1 MDDAGVATTT
11 RSLTND
17 DPLSPS
23 PDENGTATITN
34 NHISRSPSEEARF
47 KRQYVIQE
55 LVETERQYVV
65 DLALIVE
72 GYMAELSNMD
82 LPEDLA
88 GKDKIIFANIA
99 QILEFHKTC
108 FVKEIEK
115 CLENYEAAGEAFVKC
130 DRRLHSYYVKYCQN
144 KPKSDFLMSQEQ
156 FEQFFND
163 IRLKLGEKRSLSDLL
178 IKPVQ
183 RIQKYQLLMKDIR
196 KYTERAGDPMD
207 ALDKGFEVMNIV
219 PKACD
224 DMMQVGRLQNFDGNL
239 NAQGKLLFQGL
250 LQISES
256 GPSQPFKGKERIVF
270 LFEQSCIIAD
280 SIPKRNEFSSPTY
293 IFKNQIM
300 VNKMVLENNVSDE
313 PLRFVLRSNDPNQP
327 VAFLCQAN
335 SEKEKE
341 EWLSKINVQLDQQ
354 KTLLAAL
361 VDPKRYQNQ
370 LASSMNAMSLT
381 NAKKDSSGSL
391 GCPSG
396 TGSPTSSVNSPKHS
410 TPPNS
415 GRSSKLFGFVGKK
428 SNTPV
433 SGGRNPTSP
442 H

>member
-1 MDDAGVATTT
+1 
-11 RSLTND
+11 
-17 DPLSPS
+17 
-23 PDENGTATITN
+23 
-34 NHISRSPSEEARF
+34 
-47 KRQYVIQE
+47 
-55 LVETERQYVV
+55 
-65 DLALIVE
+65 
-72 GYMAELSNMD
+72 
-82 LPEDLA
+82 
-88 GKDKIIFANIA
+88 
-99 QILEFHKTC
+99 
-108 FVKEIEK
+108 
-115 CLENYEAAGEAFVKC
+115 
-130 DRRLHSYYVKYCQN
+130 
-144 KPKSDFLMSQEQ
+144 MSQEQ

-207 ALDKGFEVMNIV
+207 ALDKGFEIMNIV

-370 LASSMNAMSLT
+370 LASTMNAMSLT

-396 TGSPTSSVNSPKHS
+396 TGSPTSSVNSPRHS

-415 GRSSKLFGFVGKK
+415 GRSSKLFGFGKK

-433 SGGRNPTSP
+433 TGVSNPTSP